1 MNRAEGPFHG
11 VSQMVAVG
19 ASRAREAE
27 AATTE
32 AVAQLDMEAICF
44 VLVFVPDGLDHARV
58 AEALNRALP
67 QTPAFGCTSAG
78 QITPEGYEDDA
89 LLIVASPREHF
100 RFSSTLIHPLTPVS
114 IKDTALR
121 AKTLSE
127 RFRKTAGWNRFA
139 LTFADGLSKQED
151 ILVAAF
157 ETGLEGVPLF
167 GGSAGHGL
175 AFDATFILHGGAF
188 HSNAALLMI
197 VETDLVVKGLKFD
210 HFMPTER
217 QLVVTDARPEDRVVH
232 EINGSPAARE
242 YARLVG
248 CDLAELSPQVFA
260 ENPVMV
266 RNYDTWHVRA
276 IQQVV
281 EGESLAFLSAIENG
295 LVLTLG
301 RGKAILETLETELS
315 VTGPDG
321 AAPDFVLGFDC
332 VLRRL
337 EIEQNGVM
345 DSASRILRDK
355 RVLGFNTYGEQ
366 CGGIHMNQTFVGLA
380 FFPPARGMAL

>member
-1 MNRAEGPFHG
+1 
-11 VSQMVAVG
+11 
-19 ASRAREAE
+19 
-27 AATTE
+27 
-32 AVAQLDMEAICF
+32 
-44 VLVFVPDGLDHARV
+44 
-58 AEALNRALP
+58 
-67 QTPAFGCTSAG
+67 
-78 QITPEGYEDDA
+78 
-89 LLIVASPREHF
+89 
-100 RFSSTLIHPLTPVS
+100 
-114 IKDTALR
+114 
-121 AKTLSE
+121 
-127 RFRKTAGWNRFA
+127 
-139 LTFADGLSKQED
+139 
-151 ILVAAF
+151 
-157 ETGLEGVPLF
+157 
-167 GGSAGHGL
+167 
-175 AFDATFILHGGAF
+175 
-188 HSNAALLMI
+188 
-197 VETDLVVKGLKFD
+197 
-210 HFMPTER
+210 
-217 QLVVTDARPEDRVVH
+217 
-232 EINGSPAARE
+232 
-242 YARLVG
+242 
-248 CDLAELSPQVFA
+248 
-260 ENPVMV
+260 MV